1 VVKPLRAAPT
11 PTNLAIYIKTDN
23 PSWEG
28 FIPSFRKTAIELRSV
43 RLMRALSRTNIFAS
57 IRSGYMGIL
66 WQDLSID
73 LVAAS
78 LRQREF
84 AKRITGSECSGIDTP
99 FALFKANTRY
109 HKFLL
114 LMNRKTASKK
124 NINLVPTLDI
134 DLCWHTHQLVP
145 VPYRNWCIEHLGTAI
160 NHDDTIGRG
169 DLNIGLRETSL
180 AWYDTYREPYT
191 TDDLRQTYFS
201 TGRKVTGV
209 LFPPYGLYMLRKGQK
224 LNQARLGTFPL
235 FSINC
240 SCRKR
245 SDCDDNGERG

>member
-1 VVKPLRAAPT
+1 IILNDNLIFRIVKGAITGAHGSTSENARADLQIILKTVVKPLRAAPT

-180 AWYDTYREPYT
+180 AWYDT
-191 TDDLRQTYFS
+191 
-201 TGRKVTGV
+201 
-209 LFPPYGLYMLRKGQK
+209 
-224 LNQARLGTFPL
+224 
-235 FSINC
+235 
-240 SCRKR
+240 
-245 SDCDDNGERG
+245 

>member
-1 VVKPLRAAPT
+1 MVKPLRAAPT